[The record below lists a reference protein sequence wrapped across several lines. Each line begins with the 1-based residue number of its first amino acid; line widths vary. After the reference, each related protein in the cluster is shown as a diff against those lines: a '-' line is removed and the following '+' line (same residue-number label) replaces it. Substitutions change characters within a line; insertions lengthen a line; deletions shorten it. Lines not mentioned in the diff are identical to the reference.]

1 MKYLNN
7 IELLCHSSIRLN
19 RKKKIYF
26 DPYKIKQEYHAADF
40 VFCTHEHYDH
50 FSPQDIKK
58 VITDKTIIVTVPK
71 TKKEALTLQ
80 PDETR
85 IITVKPNEDYKIA
98 GLEFITLPA
107 YNINKL
113 FHPKQ
118 KEWVGYMVRVDGIR
132 YYIAGDTDFIP
143 ELESIQCDVAFVP
156 VGGMYTMN
164 YKQAAELINTIKPK
178 VAIPTH
184 YGTVIGDKID
194 AEEFQ
199 KLVSP
204 EIETEIIMNEEE

>member
-1 MKYLNN
+1 MQ
-7 IELLCHSSIRLN
+7 I
-19 RKKKIYF
+19 
-26 DPYKIKQEYHAADF
+26 F

-107 YNINKL
+107 Y
-113 FHPKQ
+113 
-118 KEWVGYMVRVDGIR
+118 
-132 YYIAGDTDFIP
+132 
-143 ELESIQCDVAFVP
+143 
-156 VGGMYTMN
+156 
-164 YKQAAELINTIKPK
+164 
-178 VAIPTH
+178 
-184 YGTVIGDKID
+184 
-194 AEEFQ
+194 
-199 KLVSP
+199 
-204 EIETEIIMNEEE
+204 